1 MRKSILTLSTMMLAG
16 GLIGCTADDE
26 AMDTRYNDSS
36 RPIGYYTSE
45 DNNGDYREGAVT
57 DMIDRDYANGV
68 KAPDKEQMDRRNGMN
83 GPGYMRT
90 DDNYSGY
97 DNELSNRLSDRI
109 EKLKNVDDARVIVYG
124 DQIMIAVDTNDRN
137 DADVKDSVRSE
148 VAKVTKQ
155 KNISI
160 STDEDV
166 FGRMGDVN
174 NRLEDGNGFEEVQSD
189 VNGILND
196 IGNAAKR
203 PFENNK

>member
-1 MRKSILTLSTMMLAG
+1 MKKSILTLSTMMLAG

-68 KAPDKEQMDRRNGMN
+68 KAPDKKQIDRRNGMN

-109 EKLKNVDDARVIVYG
+109 EKLKNVEDARVIVYG

-174 NRLEDGNGFEEVQSD
+174 NRLEDGSGFEEVQAD

>member
-1 MRKSILTLSTMMLAG
+1 MKKSILTLSTMMLAG

-97 DNELSNRLSDRI
+97 DNELSTRLSDRI

-174 NRLEDGNGFEEVQSD
+174 NRLEDGNAFEEVQTD
-189 VNGILND
+189 VNRILND

-203 PFENNK
+203 PFENNN

>member
-1 MRKSILTLSTMMLAG
+1 MKKSILTLSTMMLAG
-16 GLIGCTADDE
+16 GLIGCTADNE

-57 DMIDRDYANGV
+57 DMIDRDYNNGV
-68 KAPDKEQMDRRNGMN
+68 KAPDKKQMDRRNGMN

-97 DNELSNRLSDRI
+97 DNELSTRLSKRI
-109 EKLKNVDDARVIVYG
+109 EKLKNVEDARVIVYG

-155 KNISI
+155 KNITI

-174 NRLEDGNGFEEVQSD
+174 NRLEDGDAFKEVQSD
-189 VNGILND
+189 VNAILD
-196 IGNAAKR
+196 DVGNAAKR

>member
-1 MRKSILTLSTMMLAG
+1 MTKSTLALSGLLLAG
-16 GLIGCTADDE
+16 GLMGCTADDE

-45 DNNGDYREGAVT
+45 DNNGDYREGPVT
-57 DMIDRDYANGV
+57 DMVDRDYTNGV
-68 KAPDKEQMDRRNGMN
+68 KSPDKKQIDARNGMN

-97 DNELSNRLSDRI
+97 DNELSTRLTDRI
-109 EKLKNVDDARVIVYG
+109 EKIKNIEDARVIVYG
-124 DQIMIAVDTNDRN
+124 DQIMIGVDTGDKN
-137 DADVKDSVRSE
+137 DADVKDEVRSE

-155 KNISI
+155 KNVSI

-166 FGRMGDVN
+166 FDRMGNVN
-174 NRLEDGNGFEEVQSD
+174 DRLENGDGFEEVQTD

>member
-1 MRKSILTLSTMMLAG
+1 MRKTILTLSTMMFAG
-16 GLIGCTADDE
+16 GLIGCTADNE
-26 AMDTRYNDSS
+26 AMDTRYNDST

-68 KAPDKEQMDRRNGMN
+68 KAPDEKQIDKRNGMN

-97 DNELSNRLSDRI
+97 DNELSKRLAKRI
-109 EKLKNVDDARVIVYG
+109 NKLKNVDDSRVIVYG
-124 DQIMIAVDTNDRN
+124 DQIMIGVDTNDKN
-137 DADVKDSVRSE
+137 NADVKDKVRSE

-155 KNISI
+155 KNVSI

-174 NRLEDGNGFEEVQSD
+174 NRLADGDAFEEVQAD
-189 VNGILND
+189 VNAILDD

>member
-1 MRKSILTLSTMMLAG
+1 MKKSVLTLSTMMLAG
-16 GLIGCTADDE
+16 GLIGCTADNE

-57 DMIDRDYANGV
+57 DMIDRDYNNGV
-68 KAPDKEQMDRRNGMN
+68 KAPDKKQMDRRNGMN

-97 DNELSNRLSDRI
+97 DNELSDRLSKRI
-109 EKLKNVDDARVIVYG
+109 EKLKNVEDARVIVYG

-174 NRLEDGNGFEEVQSD
+174 NRLEDGDAFKEVQSD
-189 VNGILND
+189 VNAILDD

>member
-1 MRKSILTLSTMMLAG
+1 MRKTILTLSTMMLAG
-16 GLIGCTADDE
+16 GLIGCTANNE
-26 AMDTRYNDSS
+26 AMDTRYNDST

-45 DNNGDYREGAVT
+45 NNNGDYREGAVT

-68 KAPDKEQMDRRNGMN
+68 KAPDKKQIDKRNGMN

-97 DNELSNRLSDRI
+97 DNELSKRLAKRI
-109 EKLKNVDDARVIVYG
+109 NKLKNVDDSRVIVYG
-124 DQIMIAVDTNDRN
+124 DQIMIGVDTNDKN
-137 DADVKDSVRSE
+137 DADVKDKVRSE

-174 NRLEDGNGFEEVQSD
+174 NRLADGNGFEEVQSD
-189 VNGILND
+189 VNAILND

>member
-109 EKLKNVDDARVIVYG
+109 EKLKNVEDARVIVYG

>member
-1 MRKSILTLSTMMLAG
+1 MKKTILTLSTMMLAG
-16 GLIGCTADDE
+16 GLIGCTADNE
-26 AMDTRYNDSS
+26 AMDTRYNDST
-36 RPIGYYTSE
+36 RPIGYYTS
-45 DNNGDYREGAVT
+45 DNNNGDYREGPVT
-57 DMIDRDYANGV
+57 DMVDRDYANGV
-68 KAPDKEQMDRRNGMN
+68 KDPDKKQIDKRNGMN

-97 DNELSNRLSDRI
+97 DNELSTRLAKRI
-109 EKLKNVDDARVIVYG
+109 NKLKNVDDSRVIVYG
-124 DQIMIAVDTNDRN
+124 DQIMIGVDTNDKN
-137 DADVKDSVRSE
+137 DVDVKDKVRSE

-174 NRLEDGNGFEEVQSD
+174 NRLADGDGFEEVQSD
-189 VNGILND
+189 VNAILND

>member
-1 MRKSILTLSTMMLAG
+1 MRKTILTLSTMMFAG
-16 GLIGCTADDE
+16 GLIGCTADNE
-26 AMDTRYNDSS
+26 AMDTRYNDST

-57 DMIDRDYANGV
+57 DMIDRDYEHGV
-68 KAPDKEQMDRRNGMN
+68 KAPDEKQIDKRNGMN

-97 DNELSNRLSDRI
+97 DNELSTRLAKRI
-109 EKLKNVDDARVIVYG
+109 NKLKNVDDSRVIVYG
-124 DQIMIAVDTNDRN
+124 DQIMIGVDTNDKN
-137 DADVKDSVRSE
+137 DADVKDTVRSE

-155 KNISI
+155 KNVSI

-174 NRLEDGNGFEEVQSD
+174 NRLADGDGFEEVQTD
-189 VNGILND
+189 VNGILDD

>member
-1 MRKSILTLSTMMLAG
+1 MRKTILTLSTMMLAG
-16 GLIGCTADDE
+16 GLIGCTADNE
-26 AMDTRYNDSS
+26 AMDTRYNDST

-68 KAPDKEQMDRRNGMN
+68 KAPDKKQIDKRNGMN

-97 DNELSNRLSDRI
+97 DNELSTRLAKRI
-109 EKLKNVDDARVIVYG
+109 NKLKNVDDSRVIVYG
-124 DQIMIAVDTNDRN
+124 DQIMIGVDTNDKN
-137 DADVKDSVRSE
+137 DVDVKDTVRSE

-155 KNISI
+155 KNVSI

-174 NRLEDGNGFEEVQSD
+174 NRIADGDGFEEVQAD
-189 VNGILND
+189 VNGILDD

>member
-1 MRKSILTLSTMMLAG
+1 MKKTVLTLSTMMLAG
-16 GLIGCTADDE
+16 GLIGCTADNE
-26 AMDTRYNDSS
+26 AMDTRYNDSA

-57 DMIDRDYANGV
+57 DMIDRDYSNGV
-68 KAPDKEQMDRRNGMN
+68 KAPDKKQIDKRNGMN

-90 DDNYSGY
+90 DNNYSGY
-97 DNELSNRLSDRI
+97 DNELSTRLAKRI
-109 EKLKNVDDARVIVYG
+109 NKLKNVDDARVIVYG
-124 DQIMIAVDTNDRN
+124 DQIMIAVDTNDQN
-137 DADVKDSVRSE
+137 DADVKDKVRGE

-155 KNISI
+155 KNVSI
-160 STDEDV
+160 STDENV

-174 NRLEDGNGFEEVQSD
+174 NRLEDGDGFEEVQAD
-189 VNGILND
+189 VNGILDD

>member
-1 MRKSILTLSTMMLAG
+1 MRKSILTLSTMMIAG

-109 EKLKNVDDARVIVYG
+109 EKLKNVEDARVIVYG